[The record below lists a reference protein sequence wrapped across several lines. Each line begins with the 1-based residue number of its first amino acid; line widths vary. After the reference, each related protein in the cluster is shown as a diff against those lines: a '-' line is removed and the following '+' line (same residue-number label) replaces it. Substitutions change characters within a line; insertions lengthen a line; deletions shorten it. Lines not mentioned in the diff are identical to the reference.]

1 MTTKK
6 TKSKGQKLN
15 TKHSKAGAS
24 ILKSLNE
31 AMRWAAGEDVPG
43 VKAHQVRIPSEL
55 DVKAIR
61 TRLGMS
67 QNEFAHSFGFSAS
80 TLRNWEQGT
89 RKPETTARILLTI
102 IERAPAIVQR
112 VLNTPPRSRRKGN
125 APLQV
130 PKK

>member
-6 TKSKGQKLN
+6 TKIKAGRKS
-15 TKHSKAGAS
+15 TAKHSKAGAS

-31 AMRWAAGEDVPG
+31 AVQWASGENVLGIKMHRVQVPA
-43 VKAHQVRIPSEL
+43 KL
-55 DVKAIR
+55 DVKSIR

-67 QNEFAHSFGFSAS
+67 QNEFAHNFGFSAS

-102 IERAPAIVQR
+102 IERAPGIVQR
-112 VLNTPPRSRRKGN
+112 VLNEQN
-125 APLQV
+125 MHA
-130 PKK
+130 